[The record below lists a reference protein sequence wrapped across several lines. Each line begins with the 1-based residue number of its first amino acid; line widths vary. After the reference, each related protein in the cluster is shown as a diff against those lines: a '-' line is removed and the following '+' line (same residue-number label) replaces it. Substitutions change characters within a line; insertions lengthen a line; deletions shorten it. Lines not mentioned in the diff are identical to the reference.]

1 MPPSKGQS
9 KRKATDLSVPD
20 PGEDALERKRVLN
33 VLAQRRYRQ
42 RQREHVQ
49 QLEAQTQSQTAN
61 AAESDKDPRTTLTHL
76 HVPEPCAAQDGVH
89 HQTLSVPNVQHGI
102 LKTPVLD
109 GQVFHGDL
117 SKSLFQHAQQLG
129 GGDSNGA
136 QTFLGIDPED
146 PFATFDE
153 NQFALEIT
161 DGNHDFFNSSD
172 CVLVPS
178 LLSPSTSE
186 TTRSSTSTSSS
197 SSSASAFNSSTNWSL
212 PPLVFTDPLEPED
225 QAPGTRMPKH
235 GHARSQSRSQS
246 QSPSSQRSQPHAQ
259 ITSTSMQSWQQ
270 YESTTFPDESHL
282 DMPELALLRGCMS
295 IAHRLDVADL
305 IWSLSSISPFCTTTT
320 PTTTAMATSMANPS
334 DRGLAFAHLPP
345 NLRPTPAQLS
355 IPHHP
360 VIDLLPWPSVRD
372 RLIHVLNQPPQFRP
386 AGGAKSPMA
395 LIEFVYDI
403 EDPGEGV
410 RISGEDPL
418 DGRNWEVGE
427 KVFRGWWWCFDR
439 EVVSRTNELRRRRG
453 AATLGVGM
461 MGGSASGS
469 GSVLGEVG

>member
-1 MPPSKGQS
+1 MPSSKGQS

-61 AAESDKDPRTTLTHL
+61 AAESDKDPRTTLTNL

-109 GQVFHGDL
+109 GQIFHADV
-117 SKSLFQHAQQLG
+117 SASQLQD
-129 GGDSNGA
+129 DSDGP
-136 QTFLGIDPED
+136 QIFIDPED
-146 PFATFDE
+146 PFAAFDE
-153 NQFALEIT
+153 DQFALDIT
-161 DGNHDFFNSSD
+161 DGDHNFFNSPN

-186 TTRSSTSTSSS
+186 TTRTSPSNTSSS
-197 SSSASAFNSSTNWSL
+197 SSSSAFNSSTNWSL
-212 PPLVFTDPLEPED
+212 PPLVLTDPLELED
-225 QAPGTRMPKH
+225 QAPSTTMPKD
-235 GHARSQSRSQS
+235 GHARSQSRPRS

-270 YESTTFPDESHL
+270 YEYTTFPDESHL
-282 DMPELALLRGCMS
+282 DMPELALLRGCMT

-305 IWSLSSISPFCTTTT
+305 IWSLSSVSPFCTTTT
-320 PTTTAMATSMANPS
+320 TPTTTTTAMAMATSMANPS

-403 EDPGEGV
+403 EDPSEGV

-427 KVFRGWWWCFDR
+427 KVFGGWWWCFDR

-453 AATLGVGM
+453 APTLGVGM

-469 GSVLGEVG
+469 VLGEVG